1 MGGGRAGF
9 SPPGTDSI
17 IMLILSL
24 GVPRSGTIL
33 VFNILREILTRQ
45 QIPFRSVNTN
55 YPETEAFLAQHDYK
69 DKDNV
74 LMHAH
79 NVLPEVQ
86 KALQRRDT
94 LTFFNYRDPRD
105 VVISMMKLHD
115 YTFEKCMELADIS
128 FAQYRIAR
136 KFPRIMFIPYDLLME
151 SPGAYVFQIAQR
163 LGIFLRLDVVAEI
176 EKATSLD
183 AHKKIMRDVAR
194 ATVDVQIRKNPKR
207 TLKESTTHFIN
218 DRHIQSGRS
227 GRWRRELSPEQRKQ
241 STEHFKD
248 LLLEFGYTL
257 EH

>member
-1 MGGGRAGF
+1 
-9 SPPGTDSI
+9 
-17 IMLILSL
+17 MLILSL

-45 QIPFRSVNTN
+45 QVQFRSVNTN
-55 YPETEAFLAQHDYK
+55 YPETEAFLAQHDY
-69 DKDNV
+69 KDNV

-86 KALQRRDT
+86 KALQRRDVIA
-94 LTFFNYRDPRD
+94 FFNYRDPRD
-105 VVISMMKLHD
+105 VVISMMRLHN

-128 FAQYRIAR
+128 FAQYRLAR
-136 KFPRIMFIPYDLLME
+136 KFPRVVFIPYDLLIGA
-151 SPGAYVFQIAQR
+151 PGAYAFQLGQR
-163 LGIFLRLDVVAEI
+163 LGVFLGLDVVAEI

-183 AHKKIMRDVAR
+183 AHRKIMKQVAR
-194 ATVDVQIRKNPKR
+194 ATEGVQVRRNPNR

-241 STEHFKD
+241 STEHFRD
-248 LLLEFGYTL
+248 LLQELGYTF
-257 EH
+257 EHN

>member
-1 MGGGRAGF
+1 
-9 SPPGTDSI
+9 
-17 IMLILSL
+17 MLILSL

-45 QIPFRSVNTN
+45 QVEFRSVNTN
-55 YPETEAFLAQHDYK
+55 YPETEAFLSQHDY
-69 DKDNV
+69 KDNV

-86 KALQRRDT
+86 KALQRRDVIA
-94 LTFFNYRDPRD
+94 FFNFRDPRD
-105 VVISMMKLHD
+105 MVISMMKLHD
-115 YTFEKCMELADIS
+115 YPFEKCMELADIS
-128 FAQYRIAR
+128 FAHYRIAR
-136 KFPRIMFIPYDLLME
+136 KFPRLMFIPYDLLVE
-151 SPGAYVFQIAQR
+151 APGAYVFHIAQR
-163 LGIFLRLDVVAEI
+163 LGIFLPLNVVAAI

-183 AHKKIMRDVAR
+183 AHKKVMRDVA
-194 ATVDVQIRKNPKR
+194 AAKVDVQIRKNPRR

-227 GRWRRELSPEQRKQ
+227 GRWRRELSPDQRKQ

-248 LLLEFGYTL
+248 LLLELGYTL